1 MLARELIDEAARR
14 YGTPLYLYDLGEVR
28 TRARELHDVLPR
40 GSRLL
45 YSLKANPLPPLAAL
59 LAEQGCDAEV
69 SSSGELTAA
78 LAAGFPAER
87 IMLTGPGKTEAEIEQ
102 ALAAQ
107 VRLISCESGHELRRI
122 ERVAGRLGCLAEIL
136 LRIQPVVRASG
147 LGLSMADGRQFGL
160 EEPDAA
166 DVCRDAAR
174 SLGVRV
180 RGFHVFQGS
189 QLPDPARLNLGFGYA
204 MEAIERVMAKAG
216 MRAEVADLGGGFP
229 WPYAAAG
236 EGCPLGELAGP
247 LAVLAARAAPAQL
260 WFESGRRLCGS
271 AGVLVTS
278 VMDVKRRSEGA
289 PIVVTDAG
297 INALGGMS
305 GLGRVMRPAIAL
317 EPLYPGGT
325 EPEVADVVG
334 PSCTP
339 LDRLAVAAT
348 LPVPAVGDLLV
359 VPNAG
364 AYGLTASLI
373 AFLSRPPPLELVY
386 DSGRLAGIWQ
396 IGHGHRAVQQAPG

>member
-1 MLARELIDEAARR
+1 MLAQALIDEAVDR
-14 YGTPLYLYDLGEVR
+14 YGTPLYLFDLDEVR
-28 TRARELHDVLPR
+28 ARVRELRQVLPP

-45 YSLKANPLPPLAAL
+45 YSLKANPLPPLAAM
-59 LAEQGCDAEV
+59 LADQGCDAEV
-69 SSSGELTAA
+69 SSAGELTTA
-78 LAAGFPAER
+78 LAAGFPPER
-87 IMLTGPGKTEAEIEQ
+87 TMLTGPGKTAAEIEQ
-102 ALAAQ
+102 ALVAD
-107 VRLISCESGHELRRI
+107 VRLLSCESGNELRRI
-122 ERVAGRLGCLAEIL
+122 ERVAGRLGCQAEVL
-136 LRIQPVVRASG
+136 LRIQPGVRASG

-166 DVCRDAAR
+166 DVCRDAAASQR
-174 SLGVRV
+174 VRV

-189 QLPDPARLNLGFGYA
+189 QLPDPARLKLGFGYA

-216 MRAEVADLGGGFP
+216 VGAEVADLGGGFP

-236 EGCPLGELAGP
+236 DGCPLDELAGP
-247 LAVLAARAAPAQL
+247 LAALAERAAPTQL

-278 VMDVKRRSEGA
+278 VMDVKRRSEGV

-305 GLGRVMRPAIAL
+305 GLGRVMRPATAL
-317 EPLYPGGT
+317 EPLHPSGA

-364 AYGLTASLI
+364 AYGLTASLTS
-373 AFLSRPPPLELVY
+373 FLSRPPPLELVY
-386 DSGRLAGIWQ
+386 DAGRLAGVWQ
-396 IGHGHRAVQQAPG
+396 LGHGHSAVPQVPG